1 MSDEKNL
8 EDKEP
13 EEGECSESE
22 NDGIS
27 DEIIP
32 DVSTNSESDDE
43 EQGLLFI
50 HSQCFLNFVL
60 YVTVIITLH
69 MYFSIWCR
77 YFKLKINNTNF
88 NKFSYDFVITICLGY
103 KFFLYY

>member
-13 EEGECSESE
+13 EEGECSGSE

-32 DVSTNSESDDE
+32 DMSTNSESDDE
-43 EQGLLFI
+43 EQGL
-50 HSQCFLNFVL
+50 SFV
-60 YVTVIITLH
+60 I
-69 MYFSIWCR
+69 
-77 YFKLKINNTNF
+77 
-88 NKFSYDFVITICLGY
+88 FSYS
-103 KFFLYY
+103 